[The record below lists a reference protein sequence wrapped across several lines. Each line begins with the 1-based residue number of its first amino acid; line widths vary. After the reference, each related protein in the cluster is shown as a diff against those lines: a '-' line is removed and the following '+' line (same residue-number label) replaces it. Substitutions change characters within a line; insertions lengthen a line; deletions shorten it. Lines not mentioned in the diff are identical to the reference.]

1 MQGAAKG
8 WYLDPLGG
16 DGERWWDGDSWT
28 DQVRAASARY
38 TPPTPAAYGIED
50 APHAADP
57 ADWGGPSGS
66 RRQPGVEKDPPLVT
80 LGGAQLSQRAEQEIV
95 ETVRRSHTGHATA
108 RKVAVVTI
116 VLAVVALTNFNAAS
130 AWQQKAEAEQ
140 ALAALQE
147 EQLSERLADV
157 AGEKAQEQDLRRQLE
172 TLLTEATIVGDELIQ
187 CMEYQAQVYDG
198 FNRRALGQI
207 PADWG
212 QYYQFLDDVGAYC
225 RSAIEGHGL
234 ILSLLRGLQ

>member
-1 MQGAAKG
+1 VHGATKG
-8 WYLDPLGG
+8 WYPDPLGG

-28 DQVRAASARY
+28 DQVQAASARY
-38 TPPTPAAYGIED
+38 VQPEPAPYGVQD
-50 APHAADP
+50 APDVADP
-57 ADWGGPSGS
+57 ADWGGPSGP
-66 RRQPGVEKDPPLVT
+66 RRQPAVEKDPPLVT

-95 ETVRRSHTGHATA
+95 ETIRRSHTGRAAA
-108 RKVAVVTI
+108 RKVAAVTL

-130 AWQQKAEAEQ
+130 AWQQRAEAER
-140 ALAALQE
+140 ALAELQE
-147 EQLSERLADV
+147 QQLSERLADV

-172 TLLTEATIVGDELIQ
+172 ILLVEATIVGDELIQ

-207 PADWG
+207 PTDWG
-212 QYYQFLDDVGAYC
+212 QYYQFLDDVSAYC